1 MPASLSKR
9 PTRPRIVS
17 LAPSVTSILVA
28 LGAHRNLVAV
38 TRWCRHVAP
47 VKGLPALGDAWA
59 TETKPIERLR
69 PTLIIGSVPYRADTL
84 EKLLA
89 IPAPFLAMN
98 PRTLADIF
106 ADIHLLG
113 ALTGKQAAAK
123 KLERKMRAALNDVAR
138 QAALALDRP
147 RVYAESWPNPRI
159 SSPPWVGELIEMAG
173 GRIVLPAGKRVS
185 DEEVR
190 RARPDAIVLA
200 WAAAGGRSRRETALE
215 NPAWQNVPAVRTGC
229 VFAIPDHLLNTPGPP
244 LVEGA
249 RALLRV
255 LHPEIGMLGLRGV

>member
-1 MPASLSKR
+1 MLASLSKR
-9 PTRPRIVS
+9 PARPRIVS

-28 LGAHRNLVAV
+28 LGARRDLVAV
-38 TRWCRHVAP
+38 SRWCRQVAP
-47 VKGLPALGDAWA
+47 VEGLPALGDAWA

-69 PTLIIGSVPYRADTL
+69 PTLIIGSVPYRAETL

-89 IPAPFLAMN
+89 IPAPFLATN
-98 PRTLADIF
+98 PRTLADVY
-106 ADIHLLG
+106 AEIHLLG
-113 ALTGKQAAAK
+113 AVIGRSAAAAR
-123 KLERKMRAALNDVAR
+123 LERKMRAALGDVAR
-138 QAALALDRP
+138 QAARALDRP

-173 GRIVLPAGKRVS
+173 GKMVLPAGKRVS

-200 WAAAGGRSRRETALE
+200 WAAAGARSRRESALE
-215 NPAWQNVPAVRTGC
+215 NPAWQAVRAVRTGR
-229 VFAIPDHLLNTPGPP
+229 VFVVPDHLLNTPGPP

-255 LHPEIGMLGLRGV
+255 LHPEIRLFGSRGV